1 MFPLFL
7 PPLPLLFKLCCVVS
21 CVFQASSDS
30 RSSSINSVL
39 WSWPRR
45 TSSSSPTVACEAPSP
60 SRWGSCW
67 PKARWSTC
75 SSRPSSPSSSSPSLC
90 RWEMS
95 SSSFDAHLR
104 CRVLCASQQT
114 IHAKSTCP
122 PSCLRLQGMTIR
134 PLVELLAVKKKKENK
149 GSINEEIHTQ
159 VWSVII

>member
-30 RSSSINSVL
+30 RSSLINSVL

-90 RWEMS
+90 RWELS

-104 CRVLCASQQT
+104 CFMRVATNHSCKIYMSSLLSPSSGNDNQASGG
-114 IHAKSTCP
+114 ASG
-122 PSCLRLQGMTIR
+122 SEEEEGEQG
-134 PLVELLAVKKKKENK
+134 
-149 GSINEEIHTQ
+149 IN
-159 VWSVII
+159 